1 MTDIVTSLRA
11 HRSSAYMCQDCYGT
25 VMDEAADE
33 IEHLRLTLAEL
44 LVDVD
49 DVADGKLPEIS
60 AATLT
65 RARQRV
71 GCVAGTRR
79 TPMNFVGIKVK
90 IDSQR
95 RAGDPAACLDF
106 EEVEGLL
113 DLAKETWELRRT
125 LSEREAKAKV
135 EGYRDGQ
142 QSVVSRLRANGVTLN
157 LDS

>member
-1 MTDIVTSLRA
+1 MTDIVTILRA

-71 GCVAGTRR
+71 GYVAGTRR
-79 TPMNFVGIKVK
+79 TP
-90 IDSQR
+90 
-95 RAGDPAACLDF
+95 P
-106 EEVEGLL
+106 
-113 DLAKETWELRRT
+113 
-125 LSEREAKAKV
+125 
-135 EGYRDGQ
+135 
-142 QSVVSRLRANGVTLN
+142 
-157 LDS
+157 